1 MEMKFH
7 RTGQK
12 FTKTYVV
19 SGKGCATAGVLRT
32 SQLPP
37 TPNLHKNRLTGPNQP
52 WLALCYCGMSSR
64 RTTVDQLHNDVF
76 VCNRGDTIQY

>member
-1 MEMKFH
+1 MKVFLRKMKFLRIH
-7 RTGQK
+7 
-12 FTKTYVV
+12 TKPENLKKISVC

-52 WLALCYCGMSSR
+52 WLALCYCGMRSR
-64 RTTVDQLHNDVF
+64 MTQVEK
-76 VCNRGDTIQY
+76 